1 MNKNT
6 ISACDTINTAKT
18 SICHLPTDLL
28 RVGVSQAVSQSVSID
43 TNHLRHQFVSMIT
56 EKGGDASRGNQFD
69 TYLKA
74 FQSTPPPASVK
85 ALQKMVRGEYKRAKY
100 AFDLLSKAF
109 EPSNKQQREKPLWF
123 NEHESKL
130 ANVLQNEM
138 TSIWQRV
145 DVEIQALAEYRA
157 KYAENKVEL
166 LNREIMEYLDLLD
179 EKEMAVEK
187 LQAEIDSI
195 VQLKIELA
203 KQQAIDEQ
211 REASLQ
217 QFKQDISEL
226 KQRELEFIKDS
237 VRVPEL
243 ERLLKAKEEQYEEMK
258 ARFDQMRD
266 YYTKHSSTNNR
277 QLEPLTE
284 E

>member
-1 MNKNT
+1 M
-6 ISACDTINTAKT
+6 
-18 SICHLPTDLL
+18 
-28 RVGVSQAVSQSVSID
+28 VSRL
-43 TNHLRHQFVSMIT
+43 N
-56 EKGGDASRGNQFD
+56 
-69 TYLKA
+69 
-74 FQSTPPPASVK
+74 
-85 ALQKMVRGEYKRAKY
+85 Y
-100 AFDLLSKAF
+100 AT
-109 EPSNKQQREKPLWF
+109 KP
-123 NEHESKL
+123 
-130 ANVLQNEM
+130 
-138 TSIWQRV
+138 V
-145 DVEIQALAEYRA
+145 DFEIQALAEYRA
-157 KYAENKVEL
+157 KEAENRVEL
-166 LNREIMEYLDLLD
+166 LNKEIMEYLDLLD

-187 LQAEIDSI
+187 LQAEIDSV
-195 VQLKIELA
+195 VQLRIELA

-217 QFKQDISEL
+217 QFKQDIAQL

-277 QLEPLTE
+277 QLEPVNE

>member
-18 SICHLPTDLL
+18 TNLPTDLL
-28 RVGVSQAVSQSVSID
+28 SVGVSQAVSQSVSLD
-43 TNHLRHQFVSMIT
+43 TNHLRHQFVSMIA
-56 EKGGDASRGNQFD
+56 EKGGDSSRGNQFD

-85 ALQKMVRGEYKRAKY
+85 GLQKMVRGEYKRAKL
-100 AFDLLSKAF
+100 AFDLLSQAF
-109 EPSNKQQREKPLWF
+109 APNNKQQREKPLWF

-130 ANVLQNEM
+130 ANVLQNAM
-138 TSIWQRV
+138 TSIWQKV
-145 DVEIQALAEYRA
+145 DFEIQALAEYRA
-157 KYAENKVEL
+157 KEAENRVEL
-166 LNREIMEYLDLLD
+166 LNKEIMEYLDLLD

-187 LQAEIDSI
+187 LQAEIDSV
-195 VQLKIELA
+195 VQLRIELA

-217 QFKQDISEL
+217 QFKQDIAQL

-277 QLEPLTE
+277 QLEPVNE

>member
-1 MNKNT
+1 
-6 ISACDTINTAKT
+6 
-18 SICHLPTDLL
+18 
-28 RVGVSQAVSQSVSID
+28 
-43 TNHLRHQFVSMIT
+43 
-56 EKGGDASRGNQFD
+56 
-69 TYLKA
+69 
-74 FQSTPPPASVK
+74 
-85 ALQKMVRGEYKRAKY
+85 
-100 AFDLLSKAF
+100 
-109 EPSNKQQREKPLWF
+109 
-123 NEHESKL
+123 
-130 ANVLQNEM
+130 
-138 TSIWQRV
+138 
-145 DVEIQALAEYRA
+145 
-157 KYAENKVEL
+157 
-166 LNREIMEYLDLLD
+166 MEYLDLLD

-187 LQAEIDSI
+187 LQAEIDSV
-195 VQLKIELA
+195 VQLRIELA

-217 QFKQDISEL
+217 QFKQDIAQL

-277 QLEPLTE
+277 QLEPVNE